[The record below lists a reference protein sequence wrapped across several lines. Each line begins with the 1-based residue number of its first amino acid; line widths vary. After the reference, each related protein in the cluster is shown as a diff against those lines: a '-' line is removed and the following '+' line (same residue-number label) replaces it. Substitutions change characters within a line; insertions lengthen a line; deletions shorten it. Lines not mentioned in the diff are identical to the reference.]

1 MTRESA
7 AVVLG
12 QAEREQ
18 LVGTVSRAGQV
29 AAELALAPPREREQS
44 ADDDATREEEEE
56 EDGGWGTN
64 GWVRCIAYMQ
74 IAIMTTSAMWWDTAS
89 A

>member
-74 IAIMTTSAMWWDTAS
+74 IAIMTTSAMW
-89 A
+89 

>member
-1 MTRESA
+1 LTRESA

-56 EDGGWGTN
+56 EEEEEEDGGWGTN

-74 IAIMTTSAMWWDTAS
+74 IAIMTTSAMW
-89 A
+89 

>member
-1 MTRESA
+1 LTRESA

>member
-56 EDGGWGTN
+56 EEEEEEDGGWGTN

-74 IAIMTTSAMWWDTAS
+74 IAIMTTSAMW
-89 A
+89 

>member
-1 MTRESA
+1 LTRESA

-74 IAIMTTSAMWWDTAS
+74 IAIMTTSAMW
-89 A
+89 

>member
-56 EDGGWGTN
+56 EEEEEDGGWGTN

-74 IAIMTTSAMWWDTAS
+74 IAIMTTSAMW
-89 A
+89 

>member
-1 MTRESA
+1 LTRESA

-56 EDGGWGTN
+56 EEEEEDGGWGTN
-64 GWVRCIAYMQ
+64 GWVRCIAYM
-74 IAIMTTSAMWWDTAS
+74 
-89 A
+89 

>member
-56 EDGGWGTN
+56 EEEDGGWGTN

-74 IAIMTTSAMWWDTAS
+74 IAIMTTSAMW
-89 A
+89 